1 MIDSIRNISYR
12 VLWWFLRR
20 DFQLGKHYMVM
31 YNVGNESSIPVK
43 ILRKYPDTVVE
54 FSHFRI
60 DDDGVTSFSMSVL
73 HNPNNY
79 NLESLAFRN
88 YTNNIMLS
96 VLKNAIAAAEE
107 VVNEERRSDINESD
121 QEREFHEEVSSV
133 PQSGIL
139 PRGIR
144 EKDSK

>member
-1 MIDSIRNISYR
+1 
-12 VLWWFLRR
+12 
-20 DFQLGKHYMVM
+20 M